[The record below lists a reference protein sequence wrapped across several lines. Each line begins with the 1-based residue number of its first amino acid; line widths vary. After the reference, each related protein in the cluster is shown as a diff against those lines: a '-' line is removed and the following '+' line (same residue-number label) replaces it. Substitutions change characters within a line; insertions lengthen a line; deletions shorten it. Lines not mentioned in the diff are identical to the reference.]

1 MYYFPPPTFCPFGNK
16 LGIFH
21 FVMSRL
27 TAIITSIFPISSV
40 FMYRKRKVLNDERR
54 HSVGST
60 WLRER
65 HGRIWSCVADCT
77 QGISVSAC
85 TRPAYFRQTKLKI
98 TPVAV
103 VVVVILQ
110 PCHTSLLRSPKV
122 GAMTSRRAETHQWRQ
137 SRHGTCILRVALA
150 SGVRHRSA
158 SQLYGTF
165 GLVRIFLPPCLE
177 K

>member
-1 MYYFPPPTFCPFGNK
+1 MMKGDTVSFS
-16 LGIFH
+16 
-21 FVMSRL
+21 SR
-27 TAIITSIFPISSV
+27 A
-40 FMYRKRKVLNDERR
+40 
-54 HSVGST
+54 
-60 WLRER
+60 
-65 HGRIWSCVADCT
+65 
-77 QGISVSAC
+77 
-85 TRPAYFRQTKLKI
+85 
-98 TPVAV
+98 TPVSSGHPPVAVV

-150 SGVRHRSA
+150 SGGRHRSA